1 VSEQVDMEEITAGF
15 EMGTADITEPRE
27 QPFDSASG
35 PSIVAAEP
43 RTGGYHLQLGDPRD
57 VSATIGAW
65 QLEKRGEHAVL
76 RLLGVDV
83 LRATAPTGLVVSLS
97 QEAVELGRTIEQ
109 ALPMYSPDR
118 ADLVEQIERTVADP
132 STRVRRGRPKR
143 KEE

>member
-1 VSEQVDMEEITAGF
+1 VSESGF

-43 RTGGYHLQLGDPRD
+43 RTGGYYLQLNDDPWAM
-57 VSATIGAW
+57 SAILGAW
-65 QLEKRGEHAVL
+65 RLEKRGECAVL
-76 RLLGVDV
+76 WLLGVEV
-83 LRATAPTGLVVSLS
+83 LRATAAAGLVVSLS
-97 QEAVELGRTIEQ
+97 QEAVELGQAIKQ

-143 KEE
+143 KEDR